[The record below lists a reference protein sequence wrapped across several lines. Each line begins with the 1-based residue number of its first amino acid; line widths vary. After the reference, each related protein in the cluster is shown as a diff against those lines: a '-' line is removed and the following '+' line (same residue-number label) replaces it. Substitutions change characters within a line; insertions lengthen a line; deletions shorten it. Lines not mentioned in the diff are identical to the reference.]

1 MCHSKEQAKAQ
12 YESITELIE
21 RLKGDSDTIEEIHNY
36 ALSVQV
42 RSGWESS
49 VDKLQ
54 PAEFEILLCTGGPA
68 VMIIGDLDEG
78 QPVSAKLQH
87 QDWFT
92 FWETWYDADEE
103 ILLAYASCFYFGE

>member
-1 MCHSKEQAKAQ
+1 
-12 YESITELIE
+12 
-21 RLKGDSDTIEEIHNY
+21 
-36 ALSVQV
+36 
-42 RSGWESS
+42 
-49 VDKLQ
+49 
-54 PAEFEILLCTGGPA
+54 
-68 VMIIGDLDEG
+68 MIIGDLDEG